1 MCKLNP
7 CSACRER
14 FFTLGF
20 SEIVFST
27 RTVIFIIF
35 FFSFYDNIKRNLDK
49 YVFLFSFVIRFY
61 YIKICPIPTK
71 ELKESEAK
79 NEKTK

>member
-1 MCKLNP
+1 MITSK
-7 CSACRER
+7 
-14 FFTLGF
+14 
-20 SEIVFST
+20 EILINTF
-27 RTVIFIIF
+27 
-35 FFSFYDNIKRNLDK
+35 
-49 YVFLFSFVIRFY
+49 FLFSFVIRFY